1 MNFLP
6 LPQSDLIR
14 TAAILRKPFQ
24 LLGNF
29 IRCTVK

>member
-6 LPQSDLIR
+6 LPQSDLMR
-14 TAAILRKPFQ
+14 KAAILRKSFRP
-24 LLGNF
+24 LGNF